1 MEMDGAMDVAVD
13 AVVGTILTTVAAAL
27 ATSTLESMVNEPLDS
42 QSTTTVTAQ
51 PIISIGKP
59 SDDHDTQT
67 SALSD
72 TATIVALILRLIFG
86 HTPWLVYRFLSY
98 TVTATITL
106 DLWSVLGLL
115 SLISLV
121 VYLLIRY
128 RLLNTYT
135 HLKTP
140 APIAPRAPFDLQPDA
155 TLDDDTDL
163 NKGYPDEFMNAF
175 LSSIKVFGYLDKPVF
190 HELARHLQ
198 TRKLKTGEILFD
210 EDSEDRDFYVVVDG
224 CVQIYLKGNSNALAR
239 HSLGSN
245 SRDHLDEYG
254 DFEDRSDSD
263 DPEDEFSGHHLLN
276 EVKAGETVSS
286 LFTILSL
293 FTEDFELSTLM
304 QPHSAATNLNES
316 HGTSFSSKHSGFPQA
331 QSPAFSTQLDSDESA
346 WLRFNHL
353 QQDSSIDST
362 PTPETAHPDA
372 KPRVF
377 PSAEANPASDPAIH
391 QHLEKKDTSAKKQPQ
406 DVLPR
411 LTNLQPTQS
420 PSGHALGY
428 IPQNVFPSLRRRNS
442 TSAFSDVES
451 SHGVESVDG
460 SVAAESGIAHGLD
473 GSEDHKH
480 FTHPTSGNHIPK
492 RKHRSVHPGII
503 TRASSPTTLAVIPA
517 QAFRKLTEK
526 FPNAAAH
533 IVQVILTRFQRVTF
547 LTLYRYLGLSKEL
560 LKIER
565 QVNQFSGYGL
575 PTDLFPPEIL
585 HDLRLRTIRKRRGI
599 NNTFVTNEVDSSN
612 GNEVDRRMSEM
623 PGSRGTYNVNDDTA
637 SLTISMGLTHSQQR
651 NHRRAHRNVV
661 EINEYNNTADSS
673 ENDTA
678 GPAKPPR
685 KPNAKSSYRP
695 TRLNDEADGPIKEAV
710 FKCIAQ
716 LIGMRPYV
724 APYGYQ
730 RQYSLHEQI
739 PNRTG
744 SMATSGFRQSGPP
757 GHSNLAPMTDR
768 LYYSRSRTSWK
779 PTSSTVFSIGSA
791 RASHP
796 KTPDETTSPS
806 NSTGN
811 FSIDSSDQVEIDI
824 MYFEHGQT
832 LVKEGERGA
841 GLYFVLDGVLEAS
854 MSTSNSQ
861 LFPIRTGDA
870 SQNSNP
876 SSRGKSRR
884 NLFLI
889 HPGGLAGYLAALT
902 GQTSF
907 VTIKAKTDAHVG
919 FMSKQVL
926 DKYVERFP
934 DILLCLAKRLVNQLS
949 PLVLHIDV
957 ALEWGQVNAGQV
969 LCRQG
974 EPSTSIYIVLTGR
987 LRAIVERSR
996 NGIES
1001 LDILGEYGQ
1010 LESVGEMEVLM
1021 DAPRTATIH
1030 AIRDTEVAIM
1040 PKTLFNALAIGHPEI
1055 TISIARIIAARSTQS
1070 FLGKMGPGQQP
1081 SFNMRGSPDSG
1092 NNNVNLKTVA
1102 ILPVTS
1108 IVPVFEFADHIR
1120 DALQLIGASVA
1131 FLNTASVMRELG
1143 KHAFTRLGRL
1153 KLMSWLS
1160 EQEESHRLVL
1170 YVADG
1175 GVSSPWTQRCVRQAD
1190 CILLVGLGDEDPG
1203 IGEFERLLIGMKTTA
1218 RKELVLLHNQ
1228 RACIPGST
1236 AQWLKN
1242 RVWVHAHHH
1251 VQMNLNTPKLLNKT
1265 TQKQLTLINLKSHFQ
1280 RVYTSM
1286 YPMNSTG
1293 KKSSAPNIY
1302 SGVRSDFARLAR
1314 RLLSKSIGLVLGG
1327 GGARGFAH
1335 IGVIRAFEEAGIP
1348 VDMIGGTS
1356 MGSFVGG
1363 CYARENDHVSV
1374 YGRAK
1379 MLGGRLG
1386 STWRSLIDLTYPITA
1401 IFTGH
1406 EFNRGIWKV
1415 FSDTQIED
1423 CWISYFAVTTNLNW
1437 SRMEVHQTGYMWRY
1451 IRASMSLSGY
1461 LPPLCD
1467 HGSMLLDGGYINNLP
1482 ADIMHSLG
1490 AHTIIA
1496 VDVSLAD
1503 DTSPVSYGD
1512 SVSGWWMLLSKLNP
1526 FPQSYSFRPPE
1537 IADIQSRLTYISSV
1551 KQLEDAKRIDG
1562 CLYIHPPVAAYT
1574 AMDFKKFKE
1583 IVEVG
1588 YKFGQTVVQEWHNN
1602 GTLQRQLGV
1611 TLADSVE
1618 RKLRG
1623 GRRAS
1628 I

>member
-1 MEMDGAMDVAVD
+1 
-13 AVVGTILTTVAAAL
+13 
-27 ATSTLESMVNEPLDS
+27 MVNEPLDS

-245 SRDHLDEYG
+245 N
-254 DFEDRSDSD
+254 FEDRSDSD

-372 KPRVF
+372 KP
-377 PSAEANPASDPAIH
+377 P
-391 QHLEKKDTSAKKQPQ
+391 
-406 DVLPR
+406 
-411 LTNLQPTQS
+411 
-420 PSGHALGY
+420 
-428 IPQNVFPSLRRRNS
+428 
-442 TSAFSDVES
+442 
-451 SHGVESVDG
+451 
-460 SVAAESGIAHGLD
+460 HGLD

-716 LIGMRPYV
+716 LIGMRPY
-724 APYGYQ
+724 
-730 RQYSLHEQI
+730 
-739 PNRTG
+739 
-744 SMATSGFRQSGPP
+744 SGPP

-1401 IFTGH
+1401 IFTGKSFCH